1 MASRQQI
8 LTNSRTK
15 GGNPPQSIYNPSRRG
30 TYEGAFAYAPAGLKG
45 DKDIQKREAVGKFL
59 ESIVKDLGP
68 VVSKNIEESNKEEIE
83 AGRAHFYRAT
93 PEQR

>member
-45 DKDIQKREAVGKFL
+45 DKDNLLFETLTKKWT
-59 ESIVKDLGP
+59 K
-68 VVSKNIEESNKEEIE
+68 
-83 AGRAHFYRAT
+83 
-93 PEQR
+93 